1 MKTQN
6 LSQSACLA
14 AAIVTLA
21 CAGSVNAN
29 TITAVIGGQ
38 AQSGA
43 TYQNFDSLTPGQSG
57 AFPLGSVSVILNPN
71 AVVVQNSP
79 SSSPANPYVSG
90 NNNVNFGAAYTGG
103 DHTPYLTAGDTGH
116 NGSITFNFATAAN
129 YFGLLWGS
137 VDAQNTLNF
146 YSGPNGG
153 GPLVATVTGSDIAG
167 INPTIIQTGYGDS
180 FDPWGTAYVNIDTT
194 VAFESVVATS
204 ALYTFEIDNVAY
216 QNVGGVPDGGTTV
229 GLLGIGLAGLVSLR
243 RLFARA

>member
-6 LSQSACLA
+6 IPKSACLA

-79 SSSPANPYVSG
+79 SSSPANPYRSEE
-90 NNNVNFGAAYTGG
+90 
-103 DHTPYLTAGDTGH
+103 HTSEL
-116 NGSITFNFATAAN
+116 
-129 YFGLLWGS
+129 
-137 VDAQNTLNF
+137 Q
-146 YSGPNGG
+146 
-153 GPLVATVTGSDIAG
+153 
-167 INPTIIQTGYGDS
+167 
-180 FDPWGTAYVNIDTT
+180 
-194 VAFESVVATS
+194 
-204 ALYTFEIDNVAY
+204 
-216 QNVGGVPDGGTTV
+216 
-229 GLLGIGLAGLVSLR
+229 SLR
-243 RLFARA
+243 HLVCR